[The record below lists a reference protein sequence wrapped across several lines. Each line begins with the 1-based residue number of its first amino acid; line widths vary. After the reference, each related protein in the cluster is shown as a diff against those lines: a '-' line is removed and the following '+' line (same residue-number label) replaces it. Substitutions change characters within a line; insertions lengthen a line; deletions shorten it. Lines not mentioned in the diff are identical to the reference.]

1 MDRDSV
7 LVVDVIYYPAP
18 VYYLR
23 ERGTQLYCI
32 VIKT

>member
-1 MDRDSV
+1 MDRASF
-7 LVVDVIYYPAP
+7 LAVDVICYPIP